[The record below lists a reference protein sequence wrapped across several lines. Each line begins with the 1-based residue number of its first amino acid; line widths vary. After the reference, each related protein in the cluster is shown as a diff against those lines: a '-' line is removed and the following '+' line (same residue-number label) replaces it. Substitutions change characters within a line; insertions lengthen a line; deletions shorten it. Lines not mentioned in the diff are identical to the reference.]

1 MDCEQVR
8 ELLDAYALGATEPGD
23 AKAVEEHV
31 ADCVRCWDELS
42 TGQRTAALIALTV
55 PIEQAPARL
64 EQRII
69 AQAQRERS
77 PKLERAPFWQR
88 LRTWPAAA
96 GALSAASLAALSVSA
111 FLGFQVQ
118 DLHNQNSDLQA
129 QLSSTTTTLQQQ
141 LADTNNQL
149 ADQRSISTILS
160 DDTRK
165 QIDMSPPGGNGI
177 AEAYYTWSPD
187 SRKGFMVC
195 DNLPSL
201 KPGEVYQVW
210 VVTDSSQSV
219 PMATFTSTDG
229 TCQATMDF
237 AAVSLTGRPTGI
249 GVTAEDAPGGATQPT
264 GPWLL
269 YAHL

>member
-8 ELLDAYALGATEPGD
+8 ELLDAYALGATEAGE

-31 ADCVRCWDELS
+31 ADCVRCWDELT

-55 PIEQAPARL
+55 PIQQAPPRL
-64 EQRII
+64 GQRIM

-77 PKLERAPFWQR
+77 SKPERPPFWQR

-96 GALSAASLAALSVSA
+96 GVLGTASVAALSVSA
-111 FLGFQVQ
+111 VLGFQVQ
-118 DLHNQNSDLQA
+118 DLRDQNSDLEA
-129 QLSSTTTTLQQQ
+129 QLSSSTAALQIQ
-141 LADTNNQL
+141 LADTNQQL
-149 ADQRSISTILS
+149 ADQRAISTVLS
-160 DDTRK
+160 DDTRR
-165 QIDMSPPGGNGI
+165 QIAITPPGGNGI
-177 AEAYYTWSPD
+177 AEAYYTWSPETH
-187 SRKGFMVC
+187 KGFMIC

-201 KPGEVYQVW
+201 DPGDVYQVW
-210 VVTDSSQSV
+210 VVTDSNQTV
-219 PMATFTSTDG
+219 PMATFSSTDG

-237 AAVSLTGRPTGI
+237 SAVSFTGHLTGI
-249 GVTAEDAPGGATQPT
+249 GVTAEDAPGAPSKPT